1 MSGLLQIADASGAAS
16 NGFAFISTALA
27 SAKSTG
33 YLPDQSSLSDAVS
46 AARGGLVSS
55 NFSSSYDMRLAQMKL
70 AADLQGLMD
79 ITGDRKTIAE
89 QQLEVA
95 QNQLLAIEAQAEEV
109 KAYYAQQLAW
119 AQTMVDQLRGVN
131 SGVLSLTD
139 AMAAFLGAVSS
150 VRGYASGGT
159 YPGGL
164 AMVGERGPELI
175 NFKSPGTVY
184 TAGQTQRML
193 AGGAETADEVR
204 MLRQDNRAQAAAM
217 VRLQAQMTKI
227 FERWE
232 SDGIPETRVT
242 A

>member
-1 MSGLLQIADASGAAS
+1 
-16 NGFAFISTALA
+16 
-27 SAKSTG
+27 
-33 YLPDQSSLSDAVS
+33 
-46 AARGGLVSS
+46 
-55 NFSSSYDMRLAQMKL
+55 
-70 AADLQGLMD
+70 
-79 ITGDRKTIAE
+79 
-89 QQLEVA
+89 
-95 QNQLLAIEAQAEEV
+95 
-109 KAYYAQQLAW
+109 
-119 AQTMVDQLRGVN
+119 MVDQLRGVN